1 MKIEAHR
8 PKFSLM
14 LVWLLSLSTLFLS
27 ISGFNTLDQEQGLEI
42 ADEISDEQSDEDS
55 KDQERLIV
63 SAKVL
68 IPSFQVSS
76 TFDYF
81 LISVLPSLDKIV
93 YGQTEVPSSL
103 SSRFKKIR
111 LLFNLIIS
119 RNAP

>member
-42 ADEISDEQSDEDS
+42 ADETSDEQSDEDS

-68 IPSFQVSS
+68 IPSFQVSL

-93 YGQTEVPSSL
+93 NGQTELPSSL